1 MDRTGVARIVMAR
14 ESILIVDDNVQNL
27 LLVQV
32 MLLGEGY
39 AVQTAVD
46 AEDALRVLASS
57 SPSLILMDVQLPRM
71 NGLDLTRQIKGDPAR
86 RHIIIIALTAYAMTG
101 DKEKALAAGC
111 DGYLSKPLDM
121 DLLLRVVA
129 EPFTRRIPPQR

>member
-1 MDRTGVARIVMAR
+1 
-14 ESILIVDDNVQNL
+14 
-27 LLVQV
+27 

-86 RHIIIIALTAYAMTG
+86 RHIIIIALTAYATTG

-129 EPFTRRIPPQR
+129 EPFTRQVPPQRRW